1 MKNLSGNKF
10 ERAIGTFIR
19 ECIKLKMHETT
30 LIIADLKS
38 ITPATALLN
47 YTLTLT
53 NNAYLIQIPELQK
66 PGFLSPILRM
76 LSEIDVLIIACDM
89 DFRYLESLNQQ
100 IDHNSRIIYFP
111 YFNQS
116 IRKKSIHVNYN
127 KLKLMSNRLADIFSI
142 GKNLELKSDGGTL
155 LQLSIKKENGITLDG
170 KMNEKGIFSI
180 FPSGK
185 AQVCPVSNSTNGTVV
200 VDGSIQGVGQITEEI
215 KLNFRNGR
223 LVRIFGNGQADLLRK
238 FLKNKP
244 FSTARDLIRIG
255 VGTNHNAK
263 VSGNP
268 YEDEVAYGRIHLGI
282 GQFSQSSRRSNL
294 LNYFRIT
301 LRKAELSIDGRPV
314 ISNGKMMV

>member
-1 MKNLSGNKF
+1 MKNQSGNKF

-19 ECIKLKMHETT
+19 ECIKLKKHETT
-30 LIIADLKS
+30 LIIANLKS

-53 NNAYLIQIPELQK
+53 NNAYLVQIPELQK

-170 KMNEKGIFSI
+170 KMNEKGICSI
-180 FPSGK
+180 LHSGK
-185 AQVCPVSNSTNGTVV
+185 AQVCPVSNSTNGTGV
-200 VDGSIQGVGQITEEI
+200 VDGSIEGEGKIKEEE
-215 KLNFRNGR
+215 K
-223 LVRIFGNGQADLLRK
+223 
-238 FLKNKP
+238 
-244 FSTARDLIRIG
+244 
-255 VGTNHNAK
+255 
-263 VSGNP
+263 
-268 YEDEVAYGRIHLGI
+268 
-282 GQFSQSSRRSNL
+282 
-294 LNYFRIT
+294 
-301 LRKAELSIDGRPV
+301 
-314 ISNGKMMV
+314 